1 MAGSLAPFIKIISY
15 SGMVMKKAIVT
26 VELESSLGL
35 VDLLDLVKKAILSAK
50 LEKEGFLKVVQI
62 QGNRIK

>member
-1 MAGSLAPFIKIISY
+1 
-15 SGMVMKKAIVT
+15 MVMKKTIVT

-35 VDLLDLVKKAILSAK
+35 VDLLGLVKKAILSAK

>member
-1 MAGSLAPFIKIISY
+1 MAGSLKTFINIIAY
-15 SGMVMKKAIVT
+15 REMVMKKTIVT

-35 VDLLDLVKKAILSAK
+35 VDLLGLVKKAILSAK